1 MESSS
6 NALIIVSLF
15 SFSPFLL
22 VDGDGHI
29 EKDELCAMLMEVC
42 LSNGMNA
49 GYEETYEA
57 SEKVLTI
64 LDNDNSGSIEPDEL

>member
-1 MESSS
+1 
-6 NALIIVSLF
+6 
-15 SFSPFLL
+15 
-22 VDGDGHI
+22 
-29 EKDELCAMLMEVC
+29 MLMEVC